1 MGSIICPKTRTQGI
15 AGRAM
20 VVLMVGIDFVTSA
33 CKRIQNAPGDW
44 ADWAKCKQLLD
55 GGPNIS
61 GLTER

>member
-1 MGSIICPKTRTQGI
+1 
-15 AGRAM
+15 M